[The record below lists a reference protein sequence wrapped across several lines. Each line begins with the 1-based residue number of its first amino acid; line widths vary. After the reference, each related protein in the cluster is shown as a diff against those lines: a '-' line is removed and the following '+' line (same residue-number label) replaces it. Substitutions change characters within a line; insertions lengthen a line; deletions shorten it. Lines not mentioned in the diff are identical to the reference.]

1 MDQAQSTWW
10 RALRAYSFSATIIPV
25 LCAFLFVHA
34 TGRGV
39 DWLFFPLMLSS
50 ALLLHAGVNL
60 LNDYYDF
67 ILGFDTPAAS
77 GSSGLLTQ
85 GIVAPNYMLRWG
97 QFYVVAGA
105 VAGLILAASR
115 GWALLPAGATAIAGS
130 WFYSHRSGY
139 KYKGIGEPLVFILM
153 GPLLFCSA
161 GYAACG
167 TVTVNM
173 LIFSLPFG
181 ALVTAI
187 LLANNIRDVEMD
199 SAAGFMTLPMRIGL
213 PSAKRL
219 FAGLLAT
226 AFLIPAL
233 LTVFRPATFPSLLFL
248 LSLPLAG
255 RLTRQV
261 QQARTPQTDLQ
272 NAPQQTAALYL
283 LFGILLA
290 VGLFLCKTPGS
301 A

>member
-1 MDQAQSTWW
+1 M
-10 RALRAYSFSATIIPV
+10 
-25 LCAFLFVHA
+25 
-34 TGRGV
+34 
-39 DWLFFPLMLSS
+39 
-50 ALLLHAGVNL
+50 HAGVNL

-67 ILGFDTPAAS
+67 ILGFDTPEAS

-85 GIVAPNYMLRWG
+85 GIVAPNYMLRRG
-97 QFYVVAGA
+97 RFYITIGA
-105 VAGLILAASR
+105 VAGLVLAASR
-115 GWALLPAGATAIAGS
+115 GWALLPAGVIAIAGA

-161 GYAACG
+161 GYAACK
-167 TVTVNM
+167 TITISM

-187 LLANNIRDVEMD
+187 LLANNIRDIKMD
-199 SAAGFMTLPMRIGL
+199 SAAGFITLPIRIGL
-213 PSAKRL
+213 PAAKRL
-219 FAGLLAT
+219 FAGLITA
-226 AFLIPAL
+226 AFLVPVLQTI
-233 LTVFRPATFPSLLFL
+233 FRPTTFPALLFL

-255 RLTRQV
+255 RLPRQV
-261 QQARTPQTDLQ
+261 QQARNPQIDLQ

-290 VGLFLCKTPGS
+290 IGLSLCKSPVTV
-301 A
+301 